1 MPAPIPTNAS
11 TLKPFASNNARRR
24 SPLLSSTAAA
34 TSRTRSNSTPP
45 LYQKILYPANGSPPS
60 PPRILHSSSHATLDP
75 LILDLIAL
83 SLRAFV
89 TPWYNGGISRDPD
102 KDFLQAVTA
111 VLIHVIQALEVRLAT
126 VDWTEL
132 LLRDLPTVL
141 ENHYRDW
148 DSANEKA
155 GGSSAHN
162 LSTEEMFHHLQP
174 HIAISLS
181 GSPPTPQVD
190 PVYLRTLVDHL
201 LKLLLPPE
209 DYRAET
215 ERAIVREVLVGV
227 VFGSVFGKVAQ
238 PWFLHGV
245 IARVL
250 EGREAEK
257 TAVKKGSSSSSPT
270 ESISTLPPSILDQVL
285 STIGQVPSV
294 VSSALTAVTKL
305 LVAANSTVLP
315 SHHSTSEEPFYQNLF
330 SLALAVLPSSS
341 TLSQL
346 VHFTS
351 IPLSCLS
358 GTLDALLHQTVTKS
372 LTTEQTMKTVLEGII
387 RGMFPNDGWPAPKE
401 PDPDERG
408 REELKRRCE
417 EAVARLLPNK
427 PSSFFYPS
435 DESTALSTTHE
446 TPSFL
451 LAQHLLR
458 PLSSHVANVHLFVL
472 VVDLFVGR
480 LFPELVVGEE

>member
-1 MPAPIPTNAS
+1 MPVPISTNTS
-11 TLKPFASNNARRR
+11 TLKPFASNTIRRR
-24 SPLLSSTAAA
+24 SPLLSPIATT
-34 TSRTRSNSTPP
+34 TSRKRSKSAPP
-45 LYQKILYPANGSPPS
+45 LYQKILYPANGSPPT

-83 SLRAFV
+83 ALRAFV

-102 KDFLQAVTA
+102 KDFLQAVTG

-126 VDWTEL
+126 VNWTEL

-148 DSANEKA
+148 DAATDKA
-155 GGSSAHN
+155 GGPSAHN

-174 HIAISLS
+174 HIAISLV

-190 PVYLRTLVDHL
+190 AVYLRTLVDHL

-250 EGREAEK
+250 EGREATKVAE
-257 TAVKKGSSSSSPT
+257 KKGSSGSTST
-270 ESISTLPPSILDQVL
+270 ESIPTPSSSILDQVL
-285 STIGQVPSV
+285 SIIGQVPSI
-294 VSSALTAVTKL
+294 VSSTLTTIANL
-305 LVAANSTVLP
+305 FVAANSTVLP
-315 SHHSTSEEPFYQNLF
+315 SHHSSSDPLYSNLF
-330 SLALAVLPSSS
+330 SLILAVLPSSP

-346 VHFTS
+346 VNFAS
-351 IPLSCLS
+351 IPLSFLS
-358 GTLDALLHQTVTKS
+358 RTIDALLHQTVTKS
-372 LTTEQTMKTVLEGII
+372 LTTEETTKIALEGII

-401 PDPDERG
+401 VDPDEQG
-408 REELKRRCE
+408 QEELKRKCE
-417 EAVARLLPNK
+417 EAIARLLPHK
-427 PSSFFYPS
+427 ASFFFYPS
-435 DESTALSTTHE
+435 DESMRPPTPDE

-458 PLSSHVANVHLFVL
+458 PFSSHVGNVHLFVL
-472 VVDLFVGR
+472 VVDLLVGR
-480 LFPELVVGEE
+480 LFPELIVPEE